1 MDSIGLGTYMLKGN
15 ECYNSILKALAHGYR
30 LFDTAILYK
39 NQKDV
44 GRAIKDSGIE
54 RNQIFITSKVHFTY
68 IESATVPQAITVILN
83 ELQVDYV
90 DLLLLH
96 KPDPTHNA
104 ANWKDM
110 ITIRSQGK
118 ARHIGTSNF
127 LMKDI
132 CEIVEATGV
141 YPYVNQIEFNPLCQ
155 RTELVAYCK
164 NNSILVQAF
173 RSFGMGKCIE
183 NDIVRSVSVKLQLS
197 PAQVILL
204 WTWRKGIHVI
214 PMSCK
219 EEEMKENIHIRSLNH
234 DMPELEELDGLN
246 ENYYT
251 MPRYADI

>member
-1 MDSIGLGTYMLKGN
+1 MDSIGLGTYQMKGD
-15 ECYNSILKALAHGYR
+15 ECYSSILKALQHGYR

-44 GRAIKDSGIE
+44 GRAIKDSGIPRSE
-54 RNQIFITSKVHFTY
+54 IFITSKVHFKY
-68 IESATVPQAITVILN
+68 IETATVPEAMKVILN

-96 KPDPTHNA
+96 KPDATHNVT
-104 ANWKDM
+104 NWKDM
-110 ITIRSQGK
+110 IRLQSEGK
-118 ARHIGTSNF
+118 TKYIGTSNF
-127 LMKDI
+127 LIQDI
-132 CEIVEATGV
+132 SQIVDATHV

-155 RTELVAYCK
+155 RKDLVNFCK
-164 NNSILVQAF
+164 NNSIIVQAF
-173 RSFGMGKCIE
+173 RSFGLGKCIT
-183 NDIVRSVSVKLQLS
+183 NDTVRNVSIKLQLS

-204 WTWRKGIHVI
+204 WTWRQGVHVI

-234 DMPELEELDGLN
+234 HMPELEELDGLN

-251 MPRYADI
+251 MPRYADL

>member
-1 MDSIGLGTYMLKGN
+1 MDSIGLGTYQLKGN
-15 ECYNSILKALAHGYR
+15 ECYSSILKALQHGYR

-39 NQKDV
+39 NHKYV

-54 RNQIFITSKVHFTY
+54 RSKIFLTSKVHFRY
-68 IESATVPQAITVILN
+68 IENATVLEAIDVILK

-96 KPDPTHNA
+96 KPDPVNNVV
-104 ANWKDM
+104 NWKDM
-110 ITIRSQGK
+110 IEIRKQGK
-118 ARHIGTSNF
+118 ARNIGTSNF

-132 CEIVEATGV
+132 AQIVESTGI
-141 YPYVNQIEFNPLCQ
+141 YPYLNQIEFNPLCQ
-155 RTELVAYCK
+155 RTELVNYCRK
-164 NNSILVQAF
+164 NSILVQAF
-173 RSFGMGKCIE
+173 RSFGQGKCIE
-183 NDIVRSVSVKLQLS
+183 NDIVRSVSVKLQLT

-204 WTWRKGIHVI
+204 WTCRKGIHVI

-234 DMPELEELDGLN
+234 NMPELEELDGLN